1 MNGNPV
7 IDQNGVW
14 HPSQSAC
21 AAAHGVTVSTI
32 TYHLAIHGD
41 LNRLCG
47 KQGREYA
54 TEATMKA
61 VTVGN
66 RTWPSRA
73 ALARDLGEARATVCR
88 WLRPNASPRQRARLK
103 HRVAMLGV
111 AQ

>member
-1 MNGNPV
+1 MNENPV
-7 IDQNGVW
+7 IDQSGVW
-14 HPSQSAC
+14 HQSQSAC
-21 AAAHGVTVSTI
+21 AAAHGVTVSAI
-32 TYHLAIHGD
+32 TYHLATYGD

-47 KQGREYA
+47 KQGHAYA
-54 TEATMKA
+54 TEATMKP

-88 WLRPNASPRQRARLK
+88 WLRPDASPRQRARLK
-103 HRVAMLGV
+103 HRVAMMEV